1 MTRHID
7 IEAQFIIPGKN
18 HFVFYPKDSKFIY
31 DFDADD
37 SKITIAKA
45 DGTAMDAGAI
55 TTFSSYNILQN
66 IGNAKSPQYG
76 MATSKAQLPTTFIGE
91 VIQLG
96 SPRGLNGIRWSSLRA
111 LEHIR
116 IRIISLSTDVAST
129 LVIEDNL
136 FTRPRPF
143 PADLNF
149 SGEYLNVFYPT
160 ALG

>member
-66 IGNAKSPQYG
+66 IGNAKSPQYVLWPDNNPVRLAG
-76 MATSKAQLPTTFIGE
+76 TQANAAVPDATARKE
-91 VIQLG
+91 
-96 SPRGLNGIRWSSLRA
+96 
-111 LEHIR
+111 LEKSEPGNR
-116 IRIISLSTDVAST
+116 
-129 LVIEDNL
+129 NK
-136 FTRPRPF
+136 
-143 PADLNF
+143 
-149 SGEYLNVFYPT
+149 
-160 ALG
+160 